1 MNAFSAESLAAALAI
16 IGIVIIVSALLSGL
30 IERSGLPQVAVFL
43 ALGAALGPFGLR
55 VLNIG
60 LDSAALRVVATLSL
74 ALVLFTDAVSLN
86 IAEVKRR
93 GALALRLLGPGTLLT
108 AALIALA
115 GWLLL
120 GLSAPGAAIL
130 GAALASSDP
139 VLLRGLLR
147 RRDIPA
153 DARHA
158 LHLESGLND
167 VVLLPV
173 VIIAMAFLSHGSP
186 LSGAGFAKLGLDLF
200 VLGPGAGIFIGLLGV
215 AALDLI
221 RRRIGVRRDY
231 ESLYSLGVAFTAFA
245 AAEAVHSSGFLA
257 AFAAG
262 MTIAALD
269 VELCDC
275 FIEYGG
281 VTAEMLLLFTFVLL
295 GSYVIWTGFT
305 VINGATL
312 LFTAIAVLIR
322 TPVYLLSLIRSSVD
336 MRGRLLIAWF
346 GPRGLSSLLLV
357 LLPVFAGLPGGERL
371 FAICS
376 LVVLVSVVLHG
387 GAPMLLAQAARKKA
401 RREGA
406 GIAGGAAASTLTHG
420 PAAAQEDARIVR
432 VSPREEQPTAPI
444 SRGDSTTSSED
455 SEDKDAASIDAT
467 APRRLGAEVGSQRI
481 SLDELR
487 RLWQANEPVTILD
500 VRTDRSYEEDD
511 LQAQGALR
519 MPPDHVA
526 ERARELGLKQEAWLV
541 AYCA

>member
-1 MNAFSAESLAAALAI
+1 MTAFSAESFAAALAI
-16 IGIVIIVSALLSGL
+16 IGVVIIISALLSGL

-43 ALGAALGPFGLR
+43 GLGVALGPFGLR
-55 VLNIG
+55 LLDIS
-60 LDSAALRVVATLSL
+60 LDSMTLRVVATLSL

-93 GALALRLLGPGTLLT
+93 GGLALRLLGPGTLLN
-108 AALIALA
+108 ALLMALA
-115 GWLLL
+115 GWWLL
-120 GLSAPGAAIL
+120 GLPVAAAAIL

-153 DARHA
+153 DARHG
-158 LHLESGLND
+158 LQLESGLND

-173 VIIAMAFLSHGSP
+173 VLVAMAFLDHGAP
-186 LSGAGFAKLGLDLF
+186 GGAGFAKLGLNLLI
-200 VLGPGAGIFIGLLGV
+200 LGPGAGVLIGLLGV

-221 RRRIGVRRDY
+221 RKRLGVRRDY

-245 AAEAVHSSGFLA
+245 AAEAVHGSGFLA

-295 GSYVIWTGFT
+295 GSSVIWTGLS

-312 LFTAIAVLIR
+312 LFTAVAVLTR
-322 TPVYLLSLIRSSVD
+322 TPVYLLSLIGSGVD
-336 MRGRLLIAWF
+336 LRGRLLIAWF

-357 LLPVFAGLPGGERL
+357 LLPVFAGQAGSQQL

-387 GAPMLLAQAARKKA
+387 GSPMLLAQIARQRA
-401 RREGA
+401 RREQTLS
-406 GIAGGAAASTLTHG
+406 GGEVSRDEEAA
-420 PAAAQEDARIVR
+420 
-432 VSPREEQPTAPI
+432 API
-444 SRGDSTTSSED
+444 SHGDEQTPSEGVRTAD
-455 SEDKDAASIDAT
+455 VVNLTNASGADDVG
-467 APRRLGAEVGSQRI
+467 APVGKQSI
-481 SLDELR
+481 TFDELQ
-487 RLWQANEPVTILD
+487 RLWQAGEPVTLLD
-500 VRTDRSYEEDD
+500 VRTERSLEGADT
-511 LQAQGALR
+511 QAKGAVR

-526 ERARELGLKQEAWLV
+526 ERARELGLNKEAWLV

>member
-1 MNAFSAESLAAALAI
+1 MNTFSAESLAAGLAI

-43 ALGAALGPFGLR
+43 ALGAALGHFGLR
-55 VLNIG
+55 VLNVG

-93 GALALRLLGPGTLLT
+93 GALALRLLGPGTLLN

-115 GWLLL
+115 GWLVL
-120 GLSAPGAAIL
+120 GLPAPGAAIL

-173 VIIAMAFLSHGSP
+173 VIIAMAFLSQGSP

-200 VLGPGAGIFIGLLGV
+200 ILGPGAGIFVGLLGV

-245 AAEAVHSSGFLA
+245 AAEAVHGSGFLA

-305 VINGATL
+305 VINGAVL

-322 TPVYLLSLIRSSVD
+322 TPVYLLSLIGSSVD
-336 MRGRLLIAWF
+336 TRGRLLIAWF

-357 LLPVFAGLPGGERL
+357 LLPVFAGLPGSDRL

-387 GAPMLLAQAARKKA
+387 GSPMLLAQAARKRE
-401 RREGA
+401 RRERA
-406 GIAGGAAASTLTHG
+406 QNVRDDLASTPDSE
-420 PAAAQEDARIVR
+420 PAPAKQAVQITLEGL
-432 VSPREEQPTAPI
+432 REQQSVTPI
-444 SRGDSTTSSED
+444 SCGDSTASCGLEDGAPSINTS
-455 SEDKDAASIDAT
+455 ASSDVSPKGEIKVS
-467 APRRLGAEVGSQRI
+467 PQRI

-487 RLWQANEPVTILD
+487 LLWQAKEPVLLLD
-500 VRTDRSYEEDD
+500 VRTERSIEGSDT
-511 LQAQGALR
+511 QAMGA
-519 MPPDHVA
+519 
-526 ERARELGLKQEAWLV
+526 
-541 AYCA
+541 